1 MFLTDLKAL
10 SRSLRIYRFNRA
22 HRETL
27 TQLYRPFVQTGSLV
41 FDIGAHAGDRTACF
55 RNLGARVISVE
66 PQTTFYWFL
75 RLTNLLRPRVTVL
88 PNVVSETN
96 GEKILRINSRNPT
109 VSTLS
114 DSFVKAANGGV
125 AEWAGQVWD
134 RSLKVQS
141 ITLDELIKRYGT
153 PDFIKIDVEGAE
165 HDVLCGLSQ
174 TVPALSFE
182 FTMIQRDLTMDCL
195 KRCEELGLKYFNVS
209 MGESHALSFDSWIQ
223 APEMAKFLSTLP
235 NEANSG
241 DVYARV

>member
-10 SRSLRIYRFNRA
+10 SRSLRIYRFNRE

-55 RNLGARVISVE
+55 KNLGARVISVE
-66 PQTTFYWFL
+66 PQKTFYWFL
-75 RLTNLLRPRVTVL
+75 RLTNLLRPRVTIL

-114 DSFVKAANGGV
+114 ESFVKAANGGV
-125 AEWAGQVWD
+125 AEWEGQVWD

-141 ITLDELIKRYGT
+141 ITLDKLINRYGT

-209 MGESHALSFDSWIQ
+209 MGESHALSFESWIQ